1 MGADRVTVGP
11 LSSNATNSFDTQAL
25 VQDVQ
30 NNTLSVSGSSRK
42 LAVLQ
47 SAIAVLPA
55 QTALTA
61 ITAAQ
66 VVLSQAFNP
75 GALNVVNRTLRVS
88 GSLIYST
95 TATNVATIS
104 LALVLGGVTLCTIT
118 TAATN
123 TAASANLPIQFE
135 FELNVVSLGASATVE
150 SHGWVAANIGTVA
163 AAAIATYLDTN
174 TAVSSAVNLL
184 TAATLQLTIAAS
196 AAVPSAQ
203 LRQATIELAA

>member
-11 LSSNATNSFDTQAL
+11 LSSNATNSFDAQAL

-75 GALNVVNRTLRVS
+75 GALNVQNRTIRVS